1 MESPF
6 MPIATWLDLLL
17 LILVVSAA
25 IIDLTIRKIPNLLLL
40 GGWLGALGLYSS
52 AAAPGA
58 ALGAALGGAVIG
70 FVLFLPLYVVRGMAA
85 GDVKLMATV
94 GFFLGPLSTVYA
106 CILTWCLGGAMAL
119 VIILLTGRWAAAYAN
134 LREMLLPIL
143 LRLGPPPPGD
153 APVRKSVGSMP
164 YGVAIALSTLWLL
177 AQRHHP

>member
-1 MESPF
+1 

-17 LILVVSAA
+17 LVLVVSAA
-25 IIDLTIRKIPNLLLL
+25 VIDLAIRKIPNLLLL
-40 GGWLGALGLYSS
+40 GGWLGACGLYFS
-52 AAAPGA
+52 AAAPLAVIGP
-58 ALGAALGGAVIG
+58 ALGGALIG
-70 FVLFLPLYVVRGMAA
+70 FAMFLPLYAVRGMAA

-94 GFFLGPLSTVYA
+94 GLFLGPSQTIYA

-119 VIILLTGRWAAAYAN
+119 VIILFTRRWSAAYAN

-143 LRLGPPPPGD
+143 LRLGPLPGG

-164 YGVAIALSTLWLL
+164 YGLAIALSTLWLL